1 MALLGTGAVAI
12 WHDIA
17 EEGREEFYAWHGRE
31 HMPERVAIPGF
42 NRGRRYVALAARA
55 EFFNLYEATDP
66 AVLTG
71 PDYLARLNHPTPWTV
86 STVRHFRNVARSVC
100 RVLVS
105 LGEGTGGLMATWRY
119 AVATQASA
127 RHAEAV
133 AALLGELIERPQV
146 AAAHLLAADLAASS
160 TETAERRARGGR
172 NEVPPWILLVEGW
185 GDVSPFDALCR
196 EITTGGGL
204 EGTGVAGEAEYGL
217 YRLQAVAA

>member
-17 EEGREEFYAWHGRE
+17 EEGRDAFYAWHGRE

-55 EFFNLYEATDP
+55 EFFNLYEAEDP
-66 AVLTG
+66 GVLSG

-105 LGEGTGGLMATWRY
+105 TGVGTGGLIATWRY
-119 AVATQASA
+119 ALASGSST

-133 AALLGELIERPQV
+133 AGLLEALLEDPHV
-146 AAAHLLAADLAASS
+146 AAAHLLAADPAASS
-160 TETAERRARGGR
+160 VETAERRARGGR

-185 GDVSPFDALCR
+185 GDREPFEALCR
-196 EITTGGGL
+196 
-204 EGTGVAGEAEYGL
+204 GTAIAERLSAAGVAAEAEFGL

>member
-17 EEGREEFYAWHGRE
+17 EEGRDTFYAWHGRE

-55 EFFNLYEATDP
+55 EFFNLYEAENP
-66 AVLTG
+66 EVLSG

-86 STVRHFRNVARSVC
+86 STVRHFRDVARAVC

-105 LGEGTGGLMATWRY
+105 TGEGAGGLIATWRY
-119 AVATQASA
+119 AVAAESST

-133 AALLGELIERPQV
+133 TGLLRELLENPHV
-146 AAAHLLAADLAASS
+146 AAAHLLAADPDASS
-160 TETAERRARGGR
+160 VETAERRARGGR
-172 NEVPPWILLVEGW
+172 NAVPPWILLVEGW
-185 GDVSPFDALCR
+185 GDREPFEALCR
-196 EITTGGGL
+196 DAATMERL
-204 EGTGVAGEAEYGL
+204 SASGVVGEPEFGL
-217 YRLQAVAA
+217 YRLQAVAV